1 MVRLISFDGKQLGI
15 VSIQDALRIAG
26 EEGLDL
32 VEVAPNSDPP
42 VCRIMDYGKFK
53 YETSKKAQEARKK
66 SRAFQLKEIK
76 LRPHTEDH
84 DLGFKLKN
92 IRKFLSQRNR
102 VKVTVF
108 FSGQGNG
115 LYGCR
120 LPPPETGGRG
130 SGGTGIGG
138 AGAGEGGQKPDEH
151 GPCSQVDPPRF
162 SEYDME
168 TGPGWRRAG
177 PSGEIR

>member
-108 FSGQGNG
+108 FRGREMAYMDAG
-115 LYGCR
+115 YR
-120 LPPPETGGRG
+120 LLKRV
-130 SGGTGIGG
+130 
-138 AGAGEGGQKPDEH
+138 AGEVEELGSVEQAPVREARNRM
-151 GPCSQVDPPRF
+151 SMVLVPR
-162 SEYDME
+162 
-168 TGPGWRRAG
+168 
-177 PSGEIR
+177 